1 MSDLKAYREQ
11 VAELG
16 KLANQAEAEKQW
28 EAAVGYYMS
37 ALDIFIH
44 LIKCKFKLKLTSVV
58 EKNPSLTKIYKDRM
72 QQYLTRAEY
81 IKKTALNKPDPEPTE
96 GGTA

>member
-1 MSDLKAYREQ
+1 
-11 VAELG
+11 
-16 KLANQAEAEKQW
+16 
-28 EAAVGYYMS
+28 MS

-44 LIKCKFKLKLTSVV
+44 LIKCKFKLKLTYVV

-81 IKKTALNKPDPEPTE
+81 IKKTALNKPDPEPTA
-96 GGTA
+96 GGTAEKKKGKGGDDKDEKDEEEKKM